1 MAAYVIV
8 NDEIQDQGTF
18 SEFRERIGATVEAH
32 GGRYLVRGGNVE
44 VIEGTWSA
52 DRVVVVEFDNLGAAK
67 GWLDSSEYNELKE
80 LRQRSA
86 SANVIVVEG
95 V

>member
-8 NDEIQDQGTF
+8 NDEIVDESTF

-44 VIEGTWSA
+44 VVEGNWSA
-52 DRVVVVEFDNLGAAK
+52 DRVVVVEFADVGAAK
-67 GWLDSSEYNELKE
+67 AWLDSAEYSELKE

-86 SANVIVVEG
+86 NANVIVVEG

>member
-8 NDEIQDQGTF
+8 NDEITDEGTF

-32 GGRYLVRGGNVE
+32 GGRYLVRGGSVE
-44 VIEGTWSA
+44 VIEGGWSP
-52 DRVVVVEFDNLGAAK
+52 DRLVVVEFDDGAAARA
-67 GWLDSSEYNELKE
+67 WLSSPEYVAIREI
-80 LRQRSA
+80 RRRSA
-86 SANVIVVEG
+86 SADVIVAEG

>member
-8 NDEIQDQGTF
+8 NDEITDEGTF

-32 GGRYLVRGGNVE
+32 GGRYVVRGGSVE
-44 VIEGTWSA
+44 VIEGSWSPG
-52 DRVVVVEFDNLGAAK
+52 RLVVVEFDDGAAARA
-67 GWLDSSEYNELKE
+67 WLNSPEYADLKE
-80 LRQRSA
+80 IRQRSA
-86 SANVIVVEG
+86 SADVIVVEG